1 MKKITTSLVLLAL
14 SGSSLRAEAFRKVQ
28 EAVSERT
35 GVDVRWEK
43 EMASR
48 EQTFAIVQKLV
59 KKPLTVS
66 SAVQI
71 ALLNNRGLQVTFE
84 EVGIAQA
91 DVIEA
96 VTLPNPSVDFEVQF
110 PLVAGTLNRYAW
122 LVAQEFV
129 QILMMPLKKKIS
141 EEQLEAVELRVADE
155 TLALVEKVKAT
166 FFLVQAEQQFISRL
180 KLIQN
185 TNSASLELGQNQYK
199 AGNITDLALLQLQ
212 ASYSQGRLDIA
223 KAETDLRDKREELTR
238 LLGLWGA
245 QTAWQIQGNIMPI
258 PDSEFSVKG
267 LESLAVAQRLDLRA
281 ARRDLTSVV
290 TALGLTKIYRWVP
303 VLEFGFAG
311 ERDIDG
317 ALNMGPSFRLE
328 VPIFNQGQSRLARAA
343 AELRRAENRLAGLA
357 VEIRSETRELRDRLI
372 SLRDMAKFYHDDVL
386 PTRIKIVNKAL
397 VEYNAMQLSPY
408 ELFLAKSQELEA
420 ERNYIDTLRDYWITR
435 AKLERTVG
443 GKLTPRNP
451 TSVADG
457 KTTKKKP

>member
-1 MKKITTSLVLLAL
+1 MKKITTGLMLLAL

-28 EAVSERT
+28 EEVSERT
-35 GVDVRWEK
+35 GVDVHWEK

-48 EQTFAIVQKLV
+48 GQTSAIVQKLL
-59 KKPLTVS
+59 KRPLTVP

-71 ALLNNRGLQVTFE
+71 ALLNNRGLLVTFE
-84 EVGIAQA
+84 EVGVAQA

-110 PLVAGTLNRYAW
+110 PLAAGTLNRYAW

-129 QILMMPLKKKIS
+129 QILMIPLKKKIS
-141 EEQLEAVELRVADE
+141 EEQLEAVELRVAHEILD
-155 TLALVEKVKAT
+155 LVEKVKAA
-166 FFLVQAEQQFISRL
+166 FFTVQAEQQLISRL
-180 KLIQN
+180 KLIQE
-185 TNSASLELGQNQYK
+185 TNAASLELAQKQYK

-245 QTAWQIQGNIMPI
+245 QTAWQIQGDIMPI
-258 PDSEFSVKG
+258 PDSELSVKG
-267 LESLAVAQRLDLRA
+267 LESLAVAHRLDLRA
-281 ARRDLTSVV
+281 AHRDLTSIV

-311 ERDIDG
+311 ERDIEG

-328 VPIFNQGQSRLARAA
+328 IPIFNQGQSRLARAA

-372 SLRDMAKFYHDDVL
+372 SLRDMAKFYHDDLL

-397 VEYNAMQLSPY
+397 LEYNAMQLSPY
-408 ELFLAKSQELEA
+408 ELFLAKSQEVEA
-420 ERNYIDTLRDYWITR
+420 ERNYIDALRDYWITR

>member
-1 MKKITTSLVLLAL
+1 MKKITISLALLAL

-28 EAVSERT
+28 EEVSERA
-35 GVDVRWEK
+35 GADVRWEK

-48 EQTFAIVQKLV
+48 EETSAIVQKLL
-59 KKPLTVS
+59 KKPLTVA

-71 ALLNNRGLQVTFE
+71 ALLNNHGLQVTFE

-129 QILMMPLKKKIS
+129 QILMIPLKKKIS

-155 TLALVEKVKAT
+155 TLELVEKVKAA
-166 FFLVQAEQQFISRL
+166 FSMVQADQQLISRL
-180 KLIQN
+180 KLIQE
-185 TNSASLELGQNQYK
+185 TNAASLELAQKQYK

-245 QTAWQIQGNIMPI
+245 QTGWQIQADLMPI
-258 PDSEFSVKG
+258 PDSEFSVKR
-267 LESLAVAQRLDLRA
+267 LESLAVTQRLDLRA
-281 ARRDLTSVV
+281 AHRNLTSVV
-290 TALGLTKIYRWVP
+290 TALGLTRIYRWVP

-343 AELRRAENRLAGLA
+343 AELRRAQNRLAGLA
-357 VEIRSETRELRDRLI
+357 VEIRSETRQFRDRLI
-372 SLRDMAKFYHDDVL
+372 NLRDMAKFYHDDVL
-386 PTRIKIVNKAL
+386 PTRIKILNKAL
-397 VEYNAMQLSPY
+397 LEYNAMQLSPY

-457 KTTKKKP
+457 KTTKKP